1 MTSGNNQWQ
10 KLIENFIGNG
20 YKPHDIQRIVMVYE
34 MTKEN
39 DELLKKT
46 LEAEE
51 NEHNH

>member
-1 MTSGNNQWQ
+1 MDRWM
-10 KLIENFIGNG
+10 KLIKQFEENG
-20 YKPHDIQRIVMVYE
+20 YKPQDIQRIVMVYE

-46 LEAEE
+46 LEAD